1 MRSMQ
6 DKEIFVKRI
15 TLIGAVVLAI
25 IIVISLVTALNM
37 GEKSPIFAAG
47 KVTIAPELST
57 DAHSVET
64 LFVIVFDPD
73 SPMPMPMGAMKERLP
88 GGFKDGFSFALT
100 KEKMIRM
107 GGAMG
112 GDEVTHHPKYLR
124 LKARLDKDGLAGPDQ
139 PGDIVGIVE
148 NVPFGTSDVTIRLEK
163 KVE

>member
-1 MRSMQ
+1 M
-6 DKEIFVKRI
+6 KRI
-15 TLIGAVVLAI
+15 TLIGGVILAL

-37 GEKSPIFAAG
+37 GEKSPIYAAG
-47 KVTIAPELST
+47 KVTVAPELSA
-57 DAHSVET
+57 DAHSIET

-88 GGFKDGFSFALT
+88 GGLQDGFAFSLT

-107 GGAMG
+107 GGGM
-112 GDEVTHHPKYLR
+112 GDEPSHHPKYLR

-148 NVPFGTSDVTIRLEK
+148 NVPFGIVPM
-163 KVE
+163 